1 VLTDDSTQI
10 GCILVVLKQKL
21 ILDDRASE
29 EFKVFDRKRQS
40 HLDGVKYRPSLE
52 YFVGVE
58 KL

>member
-1 VLTDDSTQI
+1 MLTDDSTQI

-21 ILDDRASE
+21 ILDDSASE

-40 HLDGVKYRPSLE
+40 HLDGVHRPSLE